1 MSKMDSSK
9 TDRLKEHLMSG
20 DPKFHELSVE
30 ERRYEARLNEL
41 SKLAYPSDEEQLE
54 EITLKKKKLAI
65 KDQMHSLILQ
75 YEKQKGRAAEYAGSE
90 RTISG
95 RLPNMPSSTPSRTS
109 SRRKAPERTPDELFP
124 EPRTRLIEAAFA
136 AHAEYLESGREPLS
150 IDEIN
155 AEVAEGRG
163 GTREDASR

>member
-1 MSKMDSSK
+1 MSKMDSSN

-20 DPKFHELSVE
+20 DPNFRELSLE
-30 ERRYEARLNEL
+30 QHRYEARLNEL
-41 SKLAYPSDEEQLE
+41 SRLAYPSDEEQLE
-54 EITLKKKKLAI
+54 EIVLKKKKLVI
-65 KDQMHSLILQ
+65 KDQMHSILLQ

-90 RTISG
+90 RTMSG
-95 RLPNMPSSTPSRTS
+95 SLS

-136 AHAEYLESGREPLS
+136 AHAEFLESGRSPLG

-155 AEVAEGRG
+155 AEVAERRG
-163 GTREDASR
+163 GAREDASR